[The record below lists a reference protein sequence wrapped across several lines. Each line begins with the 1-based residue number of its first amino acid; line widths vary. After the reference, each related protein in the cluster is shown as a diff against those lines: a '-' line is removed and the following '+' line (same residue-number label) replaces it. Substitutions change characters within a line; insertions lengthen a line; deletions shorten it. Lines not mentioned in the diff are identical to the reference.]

1 MNVEARAEDDITAIL
16 ESLVADGLADS
27 LDEFSIPGGGQT
39 GAYGEACSMV
49 CVGVVLPDGVDVD
62 ASRTVS
68 EHGGWNAE
76 TWNFYGDA
84 CCSGHQFLLM
94 SEHGTAA
101 NETVVTT
108 AHENLGFLLKGHR
121 FEHLV
126 DIIGAELGLS
136 ICCHCEC
143 C

>member
-1 MNVEARAEDDITAIL
+1 MKI
-16 ESLVADGLADS
+16 S
-27 LDEFSIPGGGQT
+27 QT
-39 GAYGEACSMV
+39 NFMKQPWASGVTLLV
-49 CVGVVLPDGVDVD
+49 CVIIAMLLANLPVLPDGVDVD

-108 AHENLGFLLKGHR
+108 AHENLGFLLKGHS
-121 FEHLV
+121 FKHLV
-126 DIIGAELGLS
+126 DIIGAELGLR
-136 ICCHCEC
+136 ICCHSKSR
-143 C
+143 